1 MAATQAVLF
10 DLDDTLVDHQHAS
23 GMAVAGVRF
32 AYAALRA
39 CDIDVFLAAAAAI
52 MVGDSWRN
60 DVEGAR
66 RAGIRALWFNRNGA
80 AVPDPAVSSITSLEP
95 TAALAERI
103 LGS

>member
-39 CDIDVFLAAAAAI
+39 CDIDVFLAAAAAN

-66 RAGIRALWFNRNGA
+66 HVGIRALWFNRHGTVVPA
-80 AVPDPAVSSITSLEP
+80 PAVPSITSLEP
-95 TAALAERI
+95 AGLLAERI
-103 LGS
+103 LAS